1 MTGHGLPERTN
12 QREEDAKS
20 YDETALEMSI
30 PNSMLNRLRRGF
42 SVLEVAMKNPLIVG
56 VTAGAAI
63 STWSLMTML
72 LPVSYRTWD
81 IGRSVLFVAFAVAL
95 VRLGASRSRA
105 SAMSTFGAVAVACL
119 VAAGLTLVSYAVSTG
134 FFAPWIVQLPEYL
147 NDYTYHGYT
156 SPQLYLSTNY
166 TALLGLQLFSW
177 GITAIGLLLITGT
190 TGLYLGRYWWRAQA
204 A

>member
-1 MTGHGLPERTN
+1 
-12 QREEDAKS
+12 
-20 YDETALEMSI
+20 
-30 PNSMLNRLRRGF
+30 
-42 SVLEVAMKNPLIVG
+42 MKDPLIVG

-147 NDYTYHGYT
+147 RDYTYHGYT

-166 TALLGLQLFSW
+166 TALLRLQLFSW
-177 GITAIGLLLITGT
+177 GITVIGLLLITGT
-190 TGLYLGRYWWRAQA
+190 TGLYLRRHGWRHQPPARTQGRFTTGC
-204 A
+204 